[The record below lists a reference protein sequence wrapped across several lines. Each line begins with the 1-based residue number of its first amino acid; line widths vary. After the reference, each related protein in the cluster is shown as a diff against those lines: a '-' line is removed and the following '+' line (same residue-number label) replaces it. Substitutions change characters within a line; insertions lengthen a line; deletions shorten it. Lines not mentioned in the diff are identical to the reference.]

1 MTQTDHTAAAD
12 RPTVGASVLK
22 VEEIGVSF
30 AGVVALRDVSLEVAR
45 GEVLGLIGPNGAGK
59 TTLFDVV
66 SGLREPKRG
75 TIIFDGNDV
84 TGRSAVWRSR
94 AGMRR
99 TFQRQQVFGRLT
111 VEENLLCALEWR
123 GGGGGILADLVALPP
138 RRRIERRR
146 RAELDQ
152 HVERCGLGP
161 VRHAVAGSLPIGTA
175 RMVELGRALAESPSL
190 LLLDEPTSGLGDA
203 EVECLSTVINQL
215 RADGS
220 CGVLLVEHDISF
232 VMSHCDRIV
241 VLQRGEVLAEGIP
254 DAIQANPEVRDAYLG

>member
-1 MTQTDHTAAAD
+1 
-12 RPTVGASVLK
+12 V
-22 VEEIGVSF
+22 I
-30 AGVVALRDVSLEVAR
+30 ALQDVSLEVAR

-75 TIIFDGNDV
+75 AILFDGNDV
-84 TGRSAVWRSR
+84 TGRSAVWRAR

-152 HVERCGLGP
+152 HVE
-161 VRHAVAGSLPIGTA
+161 
-175 RMVELGRALAESPSL
+175 
-190 LLLDEPTSGLGDA
+190 
-203 EVECLSTVINQL
+203 
-215 RADGS
+215 
-220 CGVLLVEHDISF
+220 
-232 VMSHCDRIV
+232 
-241 VLQRGEVLAEGIP
+241 
-254 DAIQANPEVRDAYLG
+254 